1 MLPEPTLASQDLN
14 LTDPAFFASGDPH
27 ALWRRMREEDP
38 VHWTQTSYGRSY
50 WSVTRLPDVRTVYTD
65 PVLFSAQK
73 SGATL
78 PLTAA
83 LADPARSPSIR
94 LAMEGAML
102 ASNDPPRHNQ
112 MRRVLH
118 HRFLPNAVARMDNF
132 VSNLATTLIGDL
144 INAGECDFVTDIAA
158 KLPSTVIFEIM
169 QLPREDWPMLF
180 QMANMA
186 SAPADDDYGAT
197 DALAARTHALRTIIA
212 YVQDLAKK
220 RRGGGGDDLI
230 TILSEARID
239 GVPFTE
245 NEIGYN
251 GFMFIAAGQ
260 ETTRNS
266 LSGGMLELIKNPA
279 QLTRLRNDRALLTTL
294 PDEFV
299 RWISPVTHV
308 LRTATADTELAGK
321 QIREGD
327 WVVLWNGA
335 ANRDSQAIEGAD
347 LFDIGRPPTPHV
359 GFGAGDHFC
368 LGALI
373 ARLQLRH
380 IMRAFLDHVADI
392 ELTGPVRRVASH
404 QFPGFKSMPVRVTPL
419 QGRSGPN

>member
-1 MLPEPTLASQDLN
+1 MPADASLSSQDLN
-14 LTDPAFFASGDPH
+14 LTDPAFFANGDPH

-38 VHWTQTSYGRSY
+38 VHRTQTSYGRFY

-83 LADPARSPSIR
+83 FADPARSPSIR

-102 ASNDPPRHNQ
+102 ASNDPPRHNK
-112 MRRVLH
+112 MRQVLH
-118 HRFLPNAVARMDNF
+118 HRFLPNAVARMDDF
-132 VSNLATTLIGDL
+132 VRQLATTLIGDL
-144 INAGECDFVTDIAA
+144 IQTGECDFVTDIAA
-158 KLPSTVIFEIM
+158 KLPSSVIFEIM

-180 QMANMA
+180 EMANMA
-186 SAPADDDYGAT
+186 SAPADDDYGAAE
-197 DALAARTHALRTIIA
+197 ALEARTRAVRTIIG

-220 RRGGGGDDLI
+220 RRGGGGGDLI
-230 TILSEARID
+230 TILSEAKID
-239 GVPFTE
+239 GIPFTD

-266 LSGGMLELIKNPA
+266 LAGGMIELIKRPA
-279 QLTRLRNDRALLTTL
+279 EMARLRNDRALLTSM

-321 QIREGD
+321 AIREGD
-327 WVVLWNGA
+327 WVVLWNGS
-335 ANRDSQAIEGAD
+335 ANRDTQAIAGAD
-347 LFDIGRPPTPHV
+347 EFDIGRPATPHV

-368 LGALI
+368 LGAHI

-380 IMRAFLDHVADI
+380 IMRVFLDHVADI

-404 QFPGFKSMPVRVTPL
+404 QFPGFKSMPVRVTRAANAPKL
-419 QGRSGPN
+419 N